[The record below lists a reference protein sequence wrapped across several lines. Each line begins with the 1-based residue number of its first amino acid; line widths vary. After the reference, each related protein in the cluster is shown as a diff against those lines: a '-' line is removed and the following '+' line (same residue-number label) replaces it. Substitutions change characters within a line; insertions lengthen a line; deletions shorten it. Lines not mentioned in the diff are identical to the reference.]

1 MKTYETDYR
10 INSDFVHHN
19 LIDNENFSINFK
31 DYPLGS
37 MPREA
42 NSFLISRLIQ
52 ADIFPS
58 PSCSTANSIALRNSG
73 SNLNW
78 NGGLPLREVFLS
90 LCIDTLFPPVYI
102 VYVSIHNT
110 HTFTNKQA
118 PEVLPARTEALITH
132 LLKRSKS
139 MTDYNSTPYTA
150 IGASK
155 ICSRNEIHLL
165 SNTDENLSPIS
176 KLLKSAILGY
186 YALAVAKSAAEPGN
200 SNDLYLADSSTPLN
214 RAFFVRSTR
223 TPKENHFPKF
233 GESEFLSMV
242 ACNGKGSPFAVFQ
255 VSQFS
260 SPLHVTAQTLE
271 SLAVAPQNLYLELSA
286 MIYKFLLLG
295 SQRLKITVHAN
306 NKAEALS
313 RVQFASKPLLVAR
326 LRNPLVNNS
335 TNMTACDTEQNYSL
349 PSVGGCSHNDLTT
362 TYDANRKRDTS
373 GLFLPQIHNHGITT
387 PKIYSELA
395 VRATPRNKALSTNKG
410 GYSYVAVEPL
420 SHLSQSDK
428 SFYQLTK
435 TYDTMNKPTQTLTG
449 TTAITTP
456 IVRSPR
462 FEGVQYV

>member
-1 MKTYETDYR
+1 
-10 INSDFVHHN
+10 
-19 LIDNENFSINFK
+19 
-31 DYPLGS
+31 
-37 MPREA
+37 
-42 NSFLISRLIQ
+42 
-52 ADIFPS
+52 
-58 PSCSTANSIALRNSG
+58 
-73 SNLNW
+73 
-78 NGGLPLREVFLS
+78 
-90 LCIDTLFPPVYI
+90 
-102 VYVSIHNT
+102 
-110 HTFTNKQA
+110 
-118 PEVLPARTEALITH
+118 
-132 LLKRSKS
+132 

-214 RAFFVRSTR
+214 RAFFVRGTR

-335 TNMTACDTEQNYSL
+335 QNPTACDTEQNNSL
-349 PSVGGCSHNDLTT
+349 LSVDGCGYDEITT
-362 TYDANRKRDTS
+362 KTLYADRKRNSS
-373 GLFLPQIHNHGITT
+373 GIFLPQIPQNHGITT
-387 PKIYSELA
+387 PEIYSELA
-395 VRATPRNKALSTNKG
+395 VRATRRNKADSIRTNNADCYKA
-410 GYSYVAVEPL
+410 VVEPL
-420 SHLSQSDK
+420 SHLFSDK
-428 SFYQLTK
+428 PLSLTRTLYIMK
-435 TYDTMNKPTQTLTG
+435 NPTQTQTG
-449 TTAITTP
+449 TTATTP

-462 FEGVQYV
+462 FINFHQWCKLDSTRSPIALSSRFEGLQYV